1 MRLSGKFSQ
10 TQISEAQKR
19 SAKELTAG
27 LRAQRAIQTQIGFAK
42 WEGNLAGAWPGDKYL
57 ALLKAISEATSCL
70 FVMSYASR
78 VFSLPE
84 TKTSENCQWRKRM
97 AQEMNGLR
105 SREVAGL
112 LVVLSAGLREG
123 RSLPV
128 SIDAVRPL
136 SGFRVVDLKEVEE
149 VVEEGKENGGVK
161 TRLVVAWA
169 VMQVAAVVMT
179 VELERI
185 KNEVEELV
193 GAVEFCGMEGR
204 EEEEGLLASAGVRS

>member
-1 MRLSGKFSQ
+1 
-10 TQISEAQKR
+10 
-19 SAKELTAG
+19 
-27 LRAQRAIQTQIGFAK
+27 
-42 WEGNLAGAWPGDKYL
+42 LAGVWPGDKYV

-78 VFSLPE
+78 VFSLAE
-84 TKTSENCQWRKRM
+84 TKTSENCLWRKRM

-128 SIDAVRPL
+128 SIDTVRPL
-136 SGFRVVDLKEVEE
+136 SGFRIVDLKEVEE
-149 VVEEGKENGGVK
+149 EVEEEEGKGDSAVK
-161 TRLVVAWA
+161 TRLVAAWA

-193 GAVEFCGMEGR
+193 GVVEFCGMEGN
-204 EEEEGLLASAGVRS
+204 EEEEGLLAGAGVRLWRR